1 MNKSTLI
8 DAVAEAKRFITK
20 AEAALNED
28 ARNRDRTAYPNISS
42 LTNNPR
48 ENGAVRRASMDLT
61 RKLADPASGRAMQ
74 VWSTAPGVQVYAG
87 HGLKGDPARD
97 LGRGPGQGT
106 WLWQPGDGICLEPM
120 EYPDAPNHLAFP
132 VRWWLP
138 GDVVRGSIVYRY
150 MGS

>member
-1 MNKSTLI
+1 
-8 DAVAEAKRFITK
+8 
-20 AEAALNED
+20 
-28 ARNRDRTAYPNISS
+28 
-42 LTNNPR
+42 
-48 ENGAVRRASMDLT
+48 
-61 RKLADPASGRAMQ
+61 DPASGRAMQ

-138 GDVVRGSIVYRY
+138 GDVVRGSIVYRFT
-150 MGS
+150 GP